1 MRRNQERKRTAADRP
16 VGLFVFVQMMGVCA
30 MALSAGLMVAA
41 GMLLLNGYRL
51 REAPAGGALWLLG
64 LLGTGGCLLWLL
76 TEFVLMCGRVR
87 KETAFTAANVRA
99 LGRMALAFL
108 LGGVLLLPAAPTL
121 MDALLL
127 GLRNMSSPLWWSLPS
142 FTAWAAALMVRAI
155 QVLMRRAVELQTET
169 DLTI

>member
-1 MRRNQERKRTAADRP
+1 MTGVNRRTKTRP
-16 VGLFVFVQMMGVCA
+16 VGLIFFVQTMAVGA
-30 MALSAGLMVAA
+30 MLLCIGLIVAA
-41 GMLLLNGYRL
+41 ALLLLNGIRL
-51 REAPAGGALWLLG
+51 RGAPAGGAWWLLG
-64 LLGTGGCLLWLL
+64 LLGAGCCLLWLL

-87 KETAFTAANVRA
+87 KETAFTTTNVRA

-108 LGGVLLLPAAPTL
+108 LGGMLLLPAAPTV

-127 GLRNMSSPLWWSLPS
+127 GLRNVHSPVWWGLPS
-142 FTAWAAALMVRAI
+142 FTAWTAALMVRAI